1 MYKGQ
6 SQGCL
11 LLIEGS
17 DMVRGRILTMAD
29 VMECY
34 LLYVYYH
41 MSLRETAKELC
52 LSHQQVKNR
61 LEALKYFDDE
71 MYQSYKAEREVKKR
85 GPKKKL

>member
-17 DMVRGRILTMAD
+17 DKMRGHILTMAD

-34 LLYVYYH
+34 LLYVDYH
-41 MSLRETAKELC
+41 MSLRDTAKELC

-61 LEALKYFDDE
+61 LEALEYFDDE
-71 MYQSYKAEREVKKR
+71 MYQEYKAERKVKKR